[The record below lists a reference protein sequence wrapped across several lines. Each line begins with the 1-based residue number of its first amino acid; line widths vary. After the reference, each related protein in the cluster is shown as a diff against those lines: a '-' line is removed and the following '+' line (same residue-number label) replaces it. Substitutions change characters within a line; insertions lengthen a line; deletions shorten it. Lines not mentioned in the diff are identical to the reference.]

1 MKKEI
6 MLSVSLASV
15 FMVLLFT
22 LVACGGDSDSGVDA
36 NAKVPEVNGTDNLEQ
51 CTDSLLGKTVFVTED
66 SAYYTCIK
74 GEWIK
79 ADENAESSDSDSG
92 HSSDSK
98 TPNTSSAKEGKS
110 ISGFAQKGPFLKG
123 SSVTLYELDGT
134 TFAQTG
140 KTFKGEVVNDRG
152 EFSISGVTDPIRYA
166 LLEVSGYYR
175 NEVTGTKSG
184 EKITLNALVDFSSRE
199 KANINVLTH
208 LEYKRVVYL
217 VNTGKDFS
225 AAKKQA
231 EEEILKAFDIADKL
245 DLAENLSIFADKDG
259 NTALLALSVLLQG
272 DRTEEELSKLLTDI
286 AKDFEKDGE
295 WNDGATRAKIADWAR
310 IKNLDS
316 LQTNIKAWRIGAV
329 MDIKKYVKIF
339 WYTNYGL
346 GACNEDRVGEV
357 LATANEHS
365 TTYGTQMRFIC
376 KKDGLWH
383 GANDLE
389 KDTYGEKCTEIG
401 QIIKGKVVE
410 ANKYYCAANGWV
422 GLFGWSWEVPK
433 EIHLNPEISYGTLTD
448 ARDGKTYKT
457 VTIGKLTWMA
467 GNLNY
472 SDSVATPSLKGKSW
486 CYDNVAAH
494 CDVTGRLYTWAAAI
508 DSVKLANDTENP
520 QICGEGHVCYPDICG
535 KETSCSQP
543 VVLQGVCP
551 DGWHLPRQDEWDML
565 INEVNGTPGEKLL
578 SQTGWYCKGT
588 DTFGFSVIPSGF
600 GGGDGFV
607 GVSDDVVY
615 DFWGVVP
622 EHIQSVHVDG
632 NTTVVTIEQ
641 EGGYPSNDAIFHVAT
656 GDDEPNTVCI
666 AAISC
671 GVVRFDICL
680 PKSDG
685 YSIRC
690 VKDYNYADI
699 L

>member
-1 MKKEI
+1 
-6 MLSVSLASV
+6 
-15 FMVLLFT
+15 
-22 LVACGGDSDSGVDA
+22 
-36 NAKVPEVNGTDNLEQ
+36 
-51 CTDSLLGKTVFVTED
+51 
-66 SAYYTCIK
+66 
-74 GEWIK
+74 
-79 ADENAESSDSDSG
+79 
-92 HSSDSK
+92 
-98 TPNTSSAKEGKS
+98 
-110 ISGFAQKGPFLKG
+110 
-123 SSVTLYELDGT
+123 
-134 TFAQTG
+134 
-140 KTFKGEVVNDRG
+140 
-152 EFSISGVTDPIRYA
+152 
-166 LLEVSGYYR
+166 
-175 NEVTGTKSG
+175 
-184 EKITLNALVDFSSRE
+184 
-199 KANINVLTH
+199 
-208 LEYKRVVYL
+208 
-217 VNTGKDFS
+217 
-225 AAKKQA
+225 
-231 EEEILKAFDIADKL
+231 
-245 DLAENLSIFADKDG
+245 
-259 NTALLALSVLLQG
+259 
-272 DRTEEELSKLLTDI
+272 
-286 AKDFEKDGE
+286 
-295 WNDGATRAKIADWAR
+295 
-310 IKNLDS
+310 
-316 LQTNIKAWRIGAV
+316 
-329 MDIKKYVKIF
+329 
-339 WYTNYGL
+339 
-346 GACNEDRVGEV
+346 
-357 LATANEHS
+357 
-365 TTYGTQMRFIC
+365 MRFIC

-401 QIIKGKVVE
+401 QIVKGKVVE
-410 ANKYYCAANGWV
+410 TNKYYCAASGWV
-422 GLFGWSWEVPK
+422 SLFGWSWEVPK

-448 ARDGKTYKT
+448 SRDGKIYKT

-467 GNLNY
+467 ENLNY

-486 CYDNVAAH
+486 CYDNVAAN

-508 DSVKLANDTENP
+508 DSVKLANDTANP
-520 QICGEGHVCYPDICG
+520 QTCGEGHVCYPDICG

-565 INEVNGTPGEKLL
+565 INEVNGTPEEKLL

-622 EHIQSVHVDG
+622 EHIQSVQVDG

-656 GDDEPNTVCI
+656 GDDEPNTVCV